1 MKQKIDTFV
10 SKNHLKNEIGTLK
23 DHIAEVNKSNSQKR
37 DCLKDKK
44 EMEKSFEK
52 LQKELL
58 DLRDDHRNSKER
70 IRNLEVIIGEKV
82 NNNELAEVK
91 EYMALLPTKDEVTG
105 LRNYMKQNIDKFA
118 ADNNSFEK
126 DFNAHLA
133 IIRRY
138 DEVLSEKASKHSVY
152 LLESKQNE
160 QNRPVM
166 KDLDDR
172 ILNNLKLIKEGK
184 EQFKEFKEL
193 MTAEVYTAV
202 KRSVIQEIKNYEYEK
217 KKSQPH
223 VMGINAILNEGEN
236 GFFKVLS
243 LKADQNDLEK
253 LHEIKTNKVDTEN
266 MMDLIIEMNR
276 LV

>member
-1 MKQKIDTFV
+1 M
-10 SKNHLKNEIGTLK
+10 
-23 DHIAEVNKSNSQKR
+23 
-37 DCLKDKK
+37 
-44 EMEKSFEK
+44 
-52 LQKELL
+52 
-58 DLRDDHRNSKER
+58 
-70 IRNLEVIIGEKV
+70 IGEKV

-118 ADNNSFEK
+118 ADNNAFEK

-172 ILNNLKLIKEGK
+172 ILNNLKLIKEGT

-202 KRSVIQEIKNYEYEK
+202 KRSVI
-217 KKSQPH
+217 
-223 VMGINAILNEGEN
+223 
-236 GFFKVLS
+236 
-243 LKADQNDLEK
+243 
-253 LHEIKTNKVDTEN
+253 
-266 MMDLIIEMNR
+266 
-276 LV
+276 